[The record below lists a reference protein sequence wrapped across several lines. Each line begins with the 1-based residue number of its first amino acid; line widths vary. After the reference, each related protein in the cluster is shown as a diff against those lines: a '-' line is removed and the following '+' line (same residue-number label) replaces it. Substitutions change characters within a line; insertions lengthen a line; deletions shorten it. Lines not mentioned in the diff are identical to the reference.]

1 MVQQEMD
8 DIAQAADLARQEAES
23 AARLKAQEDAERKA
37 IEQAKREAEAQAV
50 IAKQEIE
57 AARARQLRAA
67 EEELIRTQ
75 TVQAQIVHE
84 EAIAIILRDIVR
96 IRLAAQ
102 EDRARLT
109 NKYLVRLEAVTA
121 EFDVE
126 TSEVEAR
133 IQGYLDFNAQL
144 LARIDEY
151 QRSIDARLVEA
162 EASIAEQQAV
172 IEELGKEPEEEPEVE
187 ATPTP
192 EPTLEPEVATP

>member
-192 EPTLEPEVATP
+192 EPTPGT